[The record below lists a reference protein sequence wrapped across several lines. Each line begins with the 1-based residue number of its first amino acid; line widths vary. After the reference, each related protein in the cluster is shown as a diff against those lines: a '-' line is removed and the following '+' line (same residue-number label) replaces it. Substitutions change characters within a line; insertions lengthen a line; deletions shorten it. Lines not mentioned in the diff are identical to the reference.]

1 MNSGSGGR
9 WYMTYLLN
17 KLEREIYKNTRNREE
32 IVRTMKK
39 EVTQCAK
46 SFKEENGGGSPS
58 STRRGRSK
66 SYIPWLNRVAEEE
79 IDSLEFIL
87 ASSFGPGMWLSA
99 QMTFITSKYHKNDSL
114 IGISSFP

>member
-1 MNSGSGGR
+1 VQKALKRRMVGEV
-9 WYMTYLLN
+9 LAV
-17 KLEREIYKNTRNREE
+17 RE
-32 IVRTMKK
+32 
-39 EVTQCAK
+39 
-46 SFKEENGGGSPS
+46 G
-58 STRRGRSK
+58 GRSK